1 MFLNGIKLALVF
13 LILTVSQIFADPI
26 KLSDHERKTI
36 ERMNPLFGPLLPDA
50 GLEAVS
56 KFQSSMMAL
65 DKTGSF
71 DTKTGELLRL
81 AAAIGMKCEYCITAH
96 TAMAKMAGATI
107 DEIRQVV
114 LLVGEVQFNSTILY
128 GNSYSLEKFNSAF

>member
-1 MFLNGIKLALVF
+1 MFLNASRLVLAILV
-13 LILTVSQIFADPI
+13 LTAPQMFADPI
-26 KLSDHERKTI
+26 KLSDQQRKTI
-36 ERMNPLFGPLLPDA
+36 EQTNPLFGPLLPDA

-96 TAMAKMAGATI
+96 TAMAKMAGATE